1 MCDIKESKDINT
13 WFLIVNPSSGNKN
26 FKNSWNEIK
35 YLLNLKKI
43 QYSFA
48 FSQYTKHEV
57 ELVREVIKKGYK
69 IIISIGGDGTLH
81 HVINGVMT
89 QTYIKTNKVKIG
101 IIPLG
106 TGNDWIKTYNI
117 PNSIEK
123 SIAIIKKNTTILQDI
138 GCITLLNG
146 KKEYF
151 NNLAGI
157 GYDGY
162 VVKNLKYLKKVG
174 SIAFLLSGLYS
185 LLSYRKKKYTIT
197 IGDETLKEECLMIIF
212 GICKYS
218 GGGLRVTK
226 YPNPTDGLL
235 DITIVKKFS
244 FFNLLFNLPKLYN
257 GNIVHHKKVD
267 NYKVKELNI
276 INDNSIIEADGEVV
290 GYGSLNVTILQ
301 NAVQFLVKK
310 RKNL

>member
-1 MCDIKESKDINT
+1 MHFNKLHFTKS
-13 WFLIVNPSSGNKN
+13 WFLIVNPSAGNTN
-26 FKNSWNEIK
+26 FRKSWICIQSLLKTKEIFF
-35 YLLNLKKI
+35 
-43 QYSFA
+43 SFV
-48 FSQYTKHEV
+48 FTQYTKHE
-57 ELVREVIKKGYK
+57 LVLVDEAIKQGYRNF
-69 IIISIGGDGTLH
+69 ISVGGDGTLH
-81 HVINGVMT
+81 HVVNGIMMQIYT
-89 QTYIKTNKVKIG
+89 KTSNIKLGV
-101 IIPLG
+101 IPLG
-106 TGNDWIKTYNI
+106 TGNDWIRTYKI

-123 SIAIIKKNTTILQDI
+123 AINVIINNTVIFQDI
-138 GCITLLNG
+138 GCITLASG

-162 VVKNLKYLKKVG
+162 VVKNLKYLKKIG

-185 LLSYRKKKYTIT
+185 LLSYRKKKYSIT
-197 IGDETLKEECLMIIF
+197 IRDETLKEECLMIIF

-276 INDNSIIEADGEVV
+276 INDNSIIEADGEIV
-290 GYGSLNVTILQ
+290 GTGSLKVHIIP
-301 NAVQFLVKK
+301 NAIQFLI
-310 RKNL
+310 NCI